1 MPYLGGKLS
10 PFDAWLLIRGLRTL
24 PIRMRAHEA
33 AGLSIAR
40 RLAAHDA
47 VAAVH
52 HPGLGNQLPDGLTGT
67 SGLFSFEFKPGID
80 IPAFA
85 DKLRLF
91 KLGVSWGGH
100 ESLVVPAEVV
110 RKQAAGPN
118 SAIDFGIDARCVRLH
133 VGLEGADVLWS
144 DLAGAIDFAARSQT

>member
-1 MPYLGGKLS
+1 
-10 PFDAWLLIRGLRTL
+10 
-24 PIRMRAHEA
+24 
-33 AGLSIAR
+33 
-40 RLAAHDA
+40 
-47 VAAVH
+47 VH

-67 SGLFSFEFKPGID
+67 SGLFSFVFKPGID

-118 SAIDFGIDARCVRLH
+118 SAIDFGVDERCVRLH

-144 DLAGAIDFAARSQT
+144 DLAEAIDFAARSKS